1 MPTDT
6 PRPLR
11 ADAARNVEKIVRAA
25 RDVYAGQG
33 PEAPL
38 DEIARRAGVGIA
50 TLFRRFP
57 DKAALLRAVLDQQ
70 FTQDV
75 LPVIDRALTDEDA
88 RRGLTTVI
96 EAALTSAAD
105 EHHVLTAARNAGIFT
120 AETSARFFDALDP
133 LVVRGQRDGVIRA
146 DLVPDD
152 LKRVMGM
159 LVSVLWTM
167 DPAEGGWR
175 RYVTLVLDGL
185 SPAAASP
192 LPNPAPP
199 LLRRQQA

>member
-25 RDVYAGQG
+25 RDVYAEQG

-75 LPVIDRALTDEDA
+75 LPAIDRALADGDA

-105 EHHVLTAARNAGIFT
+105 EHHVLTAARNAGVFT

-133 LVVRGQRDGVIRA
+133 LMVRGQRDGVIRA

>member
-1 MPTDT
+1 MPTET

-11 ADAARNVEKIVRAA
+11 ADALRNVEKIVRAA
-25 RDVYAGQG
+25 RDVYAEQG
-33 PEAPL
+33 PDAPL

-57 DKAALLRAVLDQQ
+57 DKAALLRAVLEQQ
-70 FTQDV
+70 FTQQV
-75 LPVIDRALTDEDA
+75 LPVIEHALDDEDPRRALTS
-88 RRGLTTVI
+88 VI

-105 EHHVLTAARNAGIFT
+105 EHHVLTAARNAGIIT
-120 AETSARFFDALDP
+120 SETSARFFDALDP
-133 LVVRGQRDGVIRA
+133 LVTRGQQAGVIRA

-152 LKRVMGM
+152 VKRVMGM

-175 RYVTLVLDGL
+175 RYVTLVVDGL
-185 SPAAASP
+185 SPAAATP
-192 LPNPAPP
+192 LPNPSPP
-199 LLRRQQA
+199 LLRRHRP

>member
-1 MPTDT
+1 MPIDH
-6 PRPLR
+6 PKPLR
-11 ADAARNVEKIVRAA
+11 ADAVRNIEKILRAA
-25 RDVYAGQG
+25 RDVYAEQG

-57 DKAALLRAVLDQQ
+57 DKAALLRAVLEQQ

-75 LPVIDRALTDEDA
+75 LPAIDRALKDEDP
-88 RRGLTTVI
+88 RRGLAGVI

-105 EHHVLTAARNAGIFT
+105 EHHVLTAARNAGVAS

-133 LVVRGQRDGVIRA
+133 LVARGQQAGVIRG

-152 LKRVMGM
+152 LKRIMAM

-167 DPAEGGWR
+167 DPTEGGWR
-175 RYVTLVLDGL
+175 RYVTLVMDGL
-185 SPAAASP
+185 TPAAATP

-199 LLRRQQA
+199 LLRRQTA

>member
-1 MPTDT
+1 M
-6 PRPLR
+6 R
-11 ADAARNVEKIVRAA
+11 ADALRNAEKIVRAA
-25 RDVYAGQG
+25 RDVYAEQG
-33 PEAPL
+33 PDAPL

-70 FTQDV
+70 FTQQV
-75 LPVIDRALTDEDA
+75 LPVIERALEDEDPRRALTS
-88 RRGLTTVI
+88 VI

-120 AETSARFFDALDP
+120 SETSARFFDALDP
-133 LVVRGQRDGVIRA
+133 LVTRGQQAGVIRE

-175 RYVTLVLDGL
+175 RYVTLVVDGL
-185 SPAAASP
+185 SPAAATP
-192 LPNPAPP
+192 LPNPSPP
-199 LLRRQQA
+199 LLRRHQT

>member
-1 MPTDT
+1 MPTET

-11 ADAARNVEKIVRAA
+11 ADALRNVEKIVRAA
-25 RDVYAGQG
+25 RDVYAEQG

-38 DEIARRAGVGIA
+38 DEIARQAGVGIA

-57 DKAALLRAVLDQQ
+57 DKAALLRAVLEQQ
-70 FTQDV
+70 FTQQV
-75 LPVIDRALTDEDA
+75 LPVIDRALDDEDP
-88 RRGLTTVI
+88 RRGLTSVI

-105 EHHVLTAARNAGIFT
+105 EHHVLTAARNAGIL
-120 AETSARFFDALDP
+120 TSEAGARFFDALDP
-133 LVVRGQRDGVIRA
+133 LVTRGQQSGVIRE

-167 DPAEGGWR
+167 DPGDGGWR

-185 SPAAASP
+185 TPAAASP

-199 LLRRQQA
+199 LLPRRRA

>member
-25 RDVYAGQG
+25 RDVYAEQG

-75 LPVIDRALTDEDA
+75 LPVIDRALGDEDA

-96 EAALTSAAD
+96 EVALTSAAD

-185 SPAAASP
+185 TPAAASP